1 MRPVMNQVN
10 WVSVG
15 EHMKTVVRNY
25 FSEPTAFNGPDTRPM
40 PSVGEQEDLRERD
53 WHDLETAAREFIK
66 TYGVSAMLR
75 CVSRAIEGE

>member
-1 MRPVMNQVN
+1 MPPSYGNLDWDYIGRAFTGKPEPVQ
-10 WVSVG
+10 
-15 EHMKTVVRNY
+15 
-25 FSEPTAFNGPDTRPM
+25 FNGPDTRPM
-40 PSVGEQEDLRERD
+40 PSVGEDEDTRERD